1 MAMFERILQR
11 MRERIQRREYVMTN
25 HARGEMELDGLNIYD
40 IEHCILTGEILDRQ
54 IDEQTNEWKYRI
66 LGTTITGPATELI
79 VKFSPTRK
87 LVIITVYA
95 L

>member
-1 MAMFERILQR
+1 MAMFERILAR
-11 MRERIQRREYVMTN
+11 MRTRIQSRQYVMTW
-25 HARGEMELDGLNIYD
+25 HARGEMRNDGLSIYD

-54 IDEQTNEWKYRI
+54 IDDLTNEWKYRV
-66 LGTTITGPATELI
+66 LGTTITGPATEVV
-79 VKFSPTRK
+79 VKFSPTGK